1 MESYE
6 EVKDQILCRLV
17 NAEKRRPAS
26 EDVVSVSYL
35 DLSVRF
41 CIFAEDSGD
50 RERGVFEIS
59 DRDLKRWGIGRE
71 RLMRDAYENTRRRY
85 RYIFRELAGVT
96 EAIERDAERFF
107 CDPVGVIEAV
117 PEVSRASGASE
128 TPEKP
133 EASGTPGASGAPEKP
148 EVSGA
153 SGASEMPEKPE
164 VSGTQGASETPEVSE
179 KSERMREGRRTGVYT
194 IVNQELFNGA
204 VILLFPDELS
214 VFAERTGT
222 DLVLLPS
229 SVNELVCL
237 ESRKGIDYGRLQNI
251 VSSINRTCV
260 RDEDILSD
268 RLYRYLRSENRVE
281 LIPVCGADSGHNEV
295 HYYEE

>member
-17 NAEKRRPAS
+17 NAEKHWPAS

-85 RYIFRELAGVT
+85 RYIFRELSGVT

-117 PEVSRASGASE
+117 PEV
-128 TPEKP
+128 P
-133 EASGTPGASGAPEKP
+133 
-148 EVSGA
+148 
-153 SGASEMPEKPE
+153 
-164 VSGTQGASETPEVSE
+164 GTQGASEAPEVSE

-237 ESRKGIDYGRLQNI
+237 ESREGIDYGRLQNI

-281 LIPVCGADSGHNEV
+281 LIPVCGADGGRGDKERPG
-295 HYYEE
+295 ERTE

>member
-128 TPEKP
+128 APEKP
-133 EASGTPGASGAPEKP
+133 EASGTQGASGAPEK
-148 EVSGA
+148 
-153 SGASEMPEKPE
+153 
-164 VSGTQGASETPEVSE
+164 PEVSE

-237 ESRKGIDYGRLQNI
+237 ESREGIDYGRLQNI

-281 LIPVCGADSGHNEV
+281 LIHVCAADGGHNE
-295 HYYEE
+295 